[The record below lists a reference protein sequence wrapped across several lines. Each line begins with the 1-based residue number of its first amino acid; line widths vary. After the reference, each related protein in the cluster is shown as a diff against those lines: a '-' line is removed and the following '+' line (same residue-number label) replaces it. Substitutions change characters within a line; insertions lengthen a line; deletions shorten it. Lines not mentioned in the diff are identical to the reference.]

1 MDNMADRNV
10 VVIGAGTSGLSA
22 AVALADRGIRPLVI
36 DRADQIGSS
45 WRSRYDRLCLN
56 TGRQFSHLPKRP
68 YPKGTPTYPT
78 RDQVIAHLEQHATD
92 GGIELRLSCSTERI
106 ERIRDGWRVVTSDG
120 AFDALQVVMAT
131 GHDHEPF
138 VPEWPGRESWSGGL
152 VHSSAY
158 ANATAFVGRK
168 VLVVGS
174 GSSGLELAFDLA
186 TGGADKVWLAV
197 RTPPNIMLREG
208 PLGLPGDVIAI
219 PLHNSPI
226 RVADAIARFGRRM
239 AVGDLSEFGLP
250 TPEEGIFA
258 RSARLG
264 VAPAIV
270 DREVITAIRDRAF
283 DVVDAVESLTRDAVR
298 LVDGSTIRPDDVVC
312 ATGFNRGLAKLVGH
326 LGVLD
331 EQGRPTAT
339 GKVPAASGL
348 RFIGFVPR
356 AAQIGY
362 AAKQARHAAKA
373 IAKELAE

>member
-1 MDNMADRNV
+1 MHPRQV
-10 VVIGAGTSGLSA
+10 VIIGAGTSGLSA
-22 AVALADRGIRPLVI
+22 AVALADRGVRPLVV
-36 DRADQIGSS
+36 DRADRVGSS
-45 WRSRYDRLCLN
+45 WRSRYNRLCLN

-92 GGIELRLSCSTERI
+92 GGIELRLGCSTERI
-106 ERIRDGWRVVTSDG
+106 ERVRDGWRVITSDG
-120 AFDALQVVMAT
+120 AFEAPQVVMAT
-131 GHDHEPF
+131 GYDHEPF
-138 VPEWPGRESWSGGL
+138 LPEWPGRESWTGYL
-152 VHSSAY
+152 VHSSHY
-158 ANATAFVGRK
+158 ADPTAFAGRS

-186 TGGADKVWLAV
+186 TGGAGKVWLAV

-226 RVADAIARFGRRM
+226 RIADAIARFGRRL
-239 AVGDLSEFGLP
+239 AIGDLSEFGLP
-250 TPEEGIFA
+250 APAEGIFA
-258 RSARLG
+258 RSERLG

-283 DVVDAVESLTRDAVR
+283 EVVGAVDSLTNDTVH
-298 LVDGSTIRPDDVVC
+298 LVDGSIIRPDVLVC
-312 ATGFNRGLAKLVGH
+312 ATGFRRGLAKLVGH

-331 EQGRPTAT
+331 DQGRPTST
-339 GKVPAASGL
+339 GKVPAAPGL

-373 IAKELAE
+373 IAKELRAR

>member
-1 MDNMADRNV
+1 MHPRQV
-10 VVIGAGTSGLSA
+10 VIIGAGTSGLSA
-22 AVALADRGIRPLVI
+22 AVALADRGIRPLVV
-36 DRADQIGSS
+36 DMADQVGSS

-92 GGIELRLSCSTERI
+92 GGIELRLGCSTERI
-106 ERIRDGWRVVTSDG
+106 ERSRDGWRVITSDG
-120 AFDALQVVMAT
+120 AFEAPQVVMAT
-131 GHDHEPF
+131 GYDHEPF
-138 VPEWPGRESWSGGL
+138 VPEWPGRESWTGDL
-152 VHSSAY
+152 VHSSNY
-158 ANATAFVGRK
+158 ANPTAFAGRK

-186 TGGADKVWLAV
+186 TGGAGKVWLSV

-226 RVADAIARFGRRM
+226 RIADAIARFGRRI
-239 AVGDLSEFGLP
+239 VIGDLSEFGLP
-250 TPEEGIFA
+250 VPEEGIFA
-258 RSARLG
+258 RSERLG

-270 DREVITAIRDRAF
+270 DREVITAIRDCAF
-283 DVVDAVESLTRDAVR
+283 EVVGAVDSLTNDTVH
-298 LVDGSTIRPDDVVC
+298 LVDGSIIRPDVLVC
-312 ATGFNRGLAKLVGH
+312 ATGFRRGLAKLVGH

-331 EQGRPTAT
+331 DQGRPTST
-339 GKVPAASGL
+339 GKVPAAPGL

-373 IAKELAE
+373 IAKELRAR

>member
-1 MDNMADRNV
+1 MQPQQV
-10 VVIGAGTSGLSA
+10 VIIGAGASGLSA
-22 AVALADRGIRPLVI
+22 AVALADRGIRPLVV
-36 DRADQIGSS
+36 DRADQVGSS
-45 WRSRYDRLCLN
+45 WRSRYDRLRLN

-68 YPKGTPTYPT
+68 YPRGTPTYPT

-92 GGIELRLSCSTERI
+92 GAIELRLGCSTERI
-106 ERIRDGWRVVTSDG
+106 ERSSDGWRVIASDG
-120 AFDALQVVMAT
+120 AFEAAQVVMAT
-131 GHDHEPF
+131 GYDHEPF
-138 VPEWPGRESWSGGL
+138 VPEWPGRESWIGYL
-152 VHSSAY
+152 VHSSHY
-158 ANATAFVGRK
+158 VDPTAFAGRS

-226 RVADAIARFGRRM
+226 RIADAIARFGRRL
-239 AVGDLSEFGLP
+239 AIGDLSEFGLP
-250 TPEEGIFA
+250 APAEGIFA
-258 RSARLG
+258 RSERLG

-283 DVVDAVESLTRDAVR
+283 DVVGAVDSLTSDTVH
-298 LVDGSTIRPDDVVC
+298 LVDGSTIRPDALVC
-312 ATGFNRGLAKLVGH
+312 ATGFSRGLAKVVGH

-339 GKVPAASGL
+339 GKVAAEPGL

-373 IAKELAE
+373 IAKELRAR